1 MKISF
6 NINTKIFNVFKLIG
20 KLISNLFV
28 LLYALFIRI
37 EIKYKIIAFIAII
50 IISIFADRYNIL
62 FSDELYHVNIKVID
76 KFELRDNY
84 GNDYIKIKAEL
95 IDYHIIKMMDIDN
108 EDEERLNIKIG
119 KIYKKPM
126 SKADIYNSWFYS
138 TYVNYILLII
148 TIIFI
153 YVSGFYI
160 IDD

>member
-1 MKISF
+1 M
-6 NINTKIFNVFKLIG
+6 
-20 KLISNLFV
+20 
-28 LLYALFIRI
+28 
-37 EIKYKIIAFIAII
+37 
-50 IISIFADRYNIL
+50 
-62 FSDELYHVNIKVID
+62 
-76 KFELRDNY
+76 RDNY

-148 TIIFI
+148 T
-153 YVSGFYI
+153 VGCMAGC
-160 IDD
+160 